1 MFTATRRIAAP
12 FAAATLLVLAACGN
26 TDAASGDSATTA
38 APAARVATAFELPEE
53 RAYPEGIA
61 VDARTGDTYVG
72 SFTNGTIYRAAAGA
86 QRAEVF
92 LPAGT
97 DGRRTANGLR
107 VDAAGRLWV
116 TDHTAG
122 VAVYDTGTR
131 TLLARFD
138 APAQDQ
144 PFINDLAETP
154 DGSMYLT
161 DSVRPVL
168 YRVTPQQLTEAA
180 TQGGRTTLTQYAD
193 LTAANGPGVPG
204 PKLLNGIVADQA
216 GRFLLVVDMNAGE
229 LYRVGIGAQPVIGKV
244 SLRGAN
250 MVDGDGLELRD
261 TTLWVVHNKSNSVSR
276 WQLDPDGTAAEQRQR
291 LTDETLRIPT
301 TMAHNGNRLLV
312 VVSQFDR
319 GGPLGEGV
327 PSNPFRVVELSGI

>member
-1 MFTATRRIAAP
+1 MFSANRRFAGL
-12 FAAATLLVLAACGN
+12 FAAATVLALAACGN
-26 TDAASGDSATTA
+26 TDATGGSPSATTT
-38 APAARVATAFELPEE
+38 APTIGTAFELPEE

-72 SFTNGTIYRAAAGA
+72 SFTNGAVYRAAAGQ

-97 DGRRTANGLR
+97 DGRQTANGLR

-131 TLLARFD
+131 KLIARFD
-138 APAQDQ
+138 APAGTQ
-144 PFINDLAETP
+144 PFVNDLAETP

-161 DSVRPVL
+161 DSVRPVV
-168 YRVTPQQLTEAA
+168 YRVTAQQLTEAA
-180 TQGGRTTLTQYAD
+180 AQGGRGVLTQYAD
-193 LTAANGPGVPG
+193 LSAANGAGAPG
-204 PKLLNGIVADQA
+204 PKLLNGIVADPS
-216 GRFLLVVDMNAGE
+216 GRFLLVVDMGPGE
-229 LYRVGIGAQPVIGKV
+229 LYRIGLGAQPAIGKV

-250 MVDGDGLELRD
+250 MVDGDGLELRGD
-261 TTLWVVHNKSNSVSR
+261 TLWVVHNRSNAVSR
-276 WQLDPDGTAAEQRQR
+276 WKIDADGTAAEQQQR
-291 LTDETLRIPT
+291 VTDESLRIPT

-319 GGPLGEGV
+319 GGPLGEGT
-327 PSNPFRVVELSGI
+327 PSNPFRVVEVSGI